1 MRSYSQSQK
10 RISACRAPDMSY
22 PEASYGL
29 TPKNVVSVK
38 LVLAKAGNGHP
49 EILHGFP
56 PARELRMRNKL
67 GKFTL
72 ND

>member
-1 MRSYSQSQK
+1 MHSYSQPQK
-10 RISACRAPDMSY
+10 RISACLAPNMNY
-22 PEASYGL
+22 PEASYGS
-29 TPKNVVSVK
+29 TPKNVMPVK
-38 LVLAKAGNGHP
+38 LVLAKAWNGHP